1 LEPVTA
7 RREVACGCAGGPLSF
22 PLSGEREGLV
32 GVTQCH
38 SSLLSVMRHQQ
49 RRCCCQPGHWD
60 SSTMVGDEPEMETPQ
75 TATADTQ
82 LGDHQLYQHCEI
94 AALPGGGPICH
105 HLSCHSTAHM
115 NLHQEEKRTPQG
127 VHCPEA
133 CLIQQSMESHHSSL
147 GTPGPLQQNVA
158 PACLFAIPAMY
169 ILGWS
174 T

>member
-1 LEPVTA
+1 MGQRPH
-7 RREVACGCAGGPLSF
+7 RQ
-22 PLSGEREGLV
+22 
-32 GVTQCH
+32 TQ
-38 SSLLSVMRHQQ
+38 
-49 RRCCCQPGHWD
+49 
-60 SSTMVGDEPEMETPQ
+60 Q
-75 TATADTQ
+75 TLK

-94 AALPGGGPICH
+94 AALLGGGPICH
-105 HLSCHSTAHM
+105 HLSCHSTAHV

-169 ILGWS
+169 ILGGS